1 MNRYRFGATVVVAL
15 AVVISVFVYTRH
27 TRETHAAPAS
37 TRDVPHLE
45 GKSIRYSAEFAKRS
59 NVVIAAP
66 VEGTL
71 SPIVSVTGTVT
82 FDPQRVAA
90 LGSRIAG
97 RVRRVVKQEGDRVE
111 PGDVVV
117 EIESADVGNAQAAI
131 VAAKARVDAANADD
145 ERQKALFDQHAASQR
160 EAEQAHQAALVA
172 KAELAAAE
180 QRVRAMGA
188 VAGEAGVVTL
198 KAPIGGKVVEIK
210 ASRGQFVEPTFT
222 VARIAS
228 LDRVWIELAV
238 FERELGHIHAGD
250 PVELSTQA
258 SQGVA
263 LTGHVAQVGDVIDLE
278 TRSAPVR
285 VVVDNDG
292 SLRPG
297 QSVLAK
303 IHTRS
308 TTGAALLAPLDAVTS
323 VDGKPTVFVA
333 HDETSVEPRAVS
345 LGPRDATHVVLANGV
360 EPSDRIVV
368 SGVFALKSEVF
379 R

>member
-1 MNRYRFGATVVVAL
+1 MNRYRWGATIAVAL
-15 AVVISVFVYTRH
+15 AVSISVYVYMRH
-27 TRETHAAPAS
+27 TRETQAAPPS
-37 TRDVPHLE
+37 QRDVPHLE
-45 GKSIRYSAEFAKRS
+45 GKWIRYSPEYAKRS
-59 NVVIAAP
+59 GVVIAAP
-66 VEGTL
+66 AEGSL

-97 RVRRVVKQEGDRVE
+97 RVRRVAKQEGDRVE
-111 PGDVVV
+111 PGEVVV
-117 EIESADVGNAQAAI
+117 EIESAEVGNAQAAI
-131 VAAKARVDAANADD
+131 VAAKARAFAANADD
-145 ERQKALFDQHAASQR
+145 ERQRALFEQHAASQR

-188 VAGEAGVVTL
+188 VGSDAGVIFL
-198 KAPIGGKVVEIK
+198 KSPIAGKVVEIK
-210 ASRGQFVEPTFT
+210 ASRSQFVEPTFT
-222 VARIAS
+222 VARVAS

-238 FERELGHIHAGD
+238 FEREVGHIHAGD
-250 PVELSTQA
+250 AVEISPQTN
-258 SQGVA
+258 QGVV
-263 LTGHVAQVGDVIDLE
+263 LEGHVAQVGDVIDLE

-303 IHTRS
+303 IRTKS
-308 TTGAALLAPLDAVTS
+308 TTGTALLAPLDAVTS

-333 HDETSVEPRAVS
+333 HDDTSVEPRTVT
-345 LGPRDATHVVLANGV
+345 LGPRDASHVVLAAGV
-360 EPSDRIVV
+360 ERGERIVT